1 MNAKQSTREPGW
13 VADLCSF
20 IRAESNSGERLT
32 LDKLAERAGFSPFHL
47 QRKFKAAVGLTPKQY
62 IEACRLETLKLQLRN
77 RKSVTDATYESGFG
91 SSRGVYDRVDS
102 RLGMTPGAYRHG
114 GSKVSISWACELT
127 SFGWLVIG
135 ATDRGL
141 CFVQFGE
148 TDAEL
153 AGRLQTEFPKA
164 QLTRLE
170 KPYPEQFHLWIHAL
184 MRYLEGETLSLD
196 LPLDVRGT
204 AFQWRVWNF
213 LQSIPP
219 GQVHSYA
226 EVAAAIGQP
235 SAARA
240 VGHACATNPVA
251 LVIPC
256 HRVLRGDG
264 QLGGYRWGLDRKQRL
279 LEREKVVGRSV

>member
-1 MNAKQSTREPGW
+1 MPEQSW
-13 VADLCSF
+13 VVDLCAF

-32 LDKLAERAGFSPFHL
+32 LDRLAQRAGFSPFHL

-62 IEACRLETLKLQLRN
+62 IEACRMETLKEQLRN

-91 SSRGVYDRVDS
+91 SSRGVYERVDS
-102 RLGMTPGAYRHG
+102 KLGMTPGNYRQG
-114 GSKVSISWACELT
+114 AAKISISWASELT
-127 SFGWLVIG
+127 PFGWLALA

-141 CFVQFGE
+141 CFVQFGDKE
-148 TDAEL
+148 EQL
-153 AGRLQTEFPKA
+153 AGQLLKEFPQG
-164 QLTRLE
+164 QLTKLA
-170 KPYPEQFHLWIHAL
+170 KPYPEQFHLWIDAL
-184 MRYLEGETLSLD
+184 TRYLNGEAVSLD

-213 LQSIPP
+213 LQSIPA
-219 GQVHSYA
+219 GQVNSYA

-235 SAARA
+235 AAARA

-264 QLGGYRWGLDRKQRL
+264 QLGGYRWGLERKQRL
-279 LEREKVVGRSV
+279 LERERVRERSV